1 MVWHDCLVRPDY
13 VAWHDELGMAWHD
26 CWHGS
31 RRRCCAE
38 VVRSKGEV
46 LPSSRAGPARF
57 LGTRLFGCWHFA
69 AFGRRCSATLLCTAL
84 RVGAG
89 WRGSVTP
96 PWSAKLRYALVS
108 DRF

>member
-57 LGTRLFGCWHFA
+57 LGSYAEWLNGWAAERLSG
-69 AFGRRCSATLLCTAL
+69 
-84 RVGAG
+84 
-89 WRGSVTP
+89 
-96 PWSAKLRYALVS
+96 
-108 DRF
+108 